1 MDPTL
6 EEKQKE
12 LPQQK
17 RSTEGTI
24 SQGIN
29 TINNLAR
36 ARLGFTNPL
45 GKIGSRVVAQTA
57 LRGFAAFLAGPGLP
71 IVIALGFVLL
81 FTIIIIMGFGG
92 VPPSETNTQASS
104 LNSTA
109 TQSAIPTKTIITPTP
124 AL

>member
-6 EEKQKE
+6 EEKQNE

-36 ARLGFTNPL
+36 ARRGFSNPF
-45 GKIGSRVVAQTA
+45 GKVGSRVVAQTA

-71 IVIALGFVLL
+71 IAIAIISVFI
-81 FTIIIIMGFGG
+81 FTFIIVGFGG
-92 VPPSETNTQASS
+92 APVSQTN
-104 LNSTA
+104 
-109 TQSAIPTKTIITPTP
+109 QSANPTPAETVTPTP

>member
-6 EEKQKE
+6 EEKQNE

-17 RSTEGTI
+17 RSAEGTI

-36 ARLGFTNPL
+36 ARRDFTNPL
-45 GKIGSRVVAQTA
+45 GKIGQRAVAQTA

-71 IVIALGFVLL
+71 IAVALGLVLL
-81 FTIIIIMGFGG
+81 FTVIIIMGFGG
-92 VPPSETNTQASS
+92 APPPQTNQFA
-104 LNSTA
+104 N
-109 TQSAIPTKTIITPTP
+109 PTITPTP
-124 AL
+124 AP